1 MPFNMVSDPRSLYI
15 YSQEAADFSLPG
27 LRIWSIAC
35 ACIEACIWPWCIHDS
50 LVLGDVEIASF
61 EPADR
66 YTWPGVCYKN
76 HRAGDW
82 WSCGIVLES
91 FHAVPNA

>member
-1 MPFNMVSDPRSLYI
+1 MVSDPRSLYI
-15 YSQEAADFSLPG
+15 YSQEASDFPLPC
-27 LRIWSIAC
+27 LRIGSIAC
-35 ACIEACIWPWCIHDS
+35 ARIEACIWPCCIHDS

-66 YTWPGVCYKN
+66 YTWPGVSYRI

-82 WSCGIVLES
+82 WSCDIVLDPL
-91 FHAVPNA
+91 HAVPNA